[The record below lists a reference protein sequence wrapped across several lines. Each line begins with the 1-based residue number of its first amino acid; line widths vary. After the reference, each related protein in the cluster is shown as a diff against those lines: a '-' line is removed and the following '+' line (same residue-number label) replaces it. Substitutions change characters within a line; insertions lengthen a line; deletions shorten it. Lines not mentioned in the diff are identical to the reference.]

1 MPNAGKIFENE
12 IRDSIPDGMM
22 YYRIKDPAQGFGG
35 SNTTRFSLHNQCDA
49 LLYKRPNLIALEL
62 KSTQGTSIPFSFE
75 DNSKSIKKCQ
85 IYGLCDFSLYDG
97 ISAGFLMNFRKTE
110 NTYYLDIDNFLRFMI
125 DTDKKSINEKDVIEY
140 GGLIIPSKKKRTRSS
155 YDIEMLIEFIERRVG
170 S

>member
-1 MPNAGKIFENE
+1 
-12 IRDSIPDGMM
+12 
-22 YYRIKDPAQGFGG
+22 
-35 SNTTRFSLHNQCDA
+35 
-49 LLYKRPNLIALEL
+49 
-62 KSTQGTSIPFSFE
+62 
-75 DNSKSIKKCQ
+75 
-85 IYGLCDFSLYDG
+85 
-97 ISAGFLMNFRKTE
+97 MNFRKTE